1 MKRHRADFESEADEQ
16 QQRPGDEIQRPIG
29 RLLDEVS
36 GDLVQV
42 RGAGGAIDQRDAIEE
57 KTGGEGAHEKIF
69 HGGLARLTARAPQ
82 SRQHVNRN
90 GHGFESQEKNNQI
103 IGRRHENHPHGGK
116 KNQFIELT
124 LVDFRLP
131 DIVNRRENRKRRD
144 AEKDLREE
152 KREII
157 QEQGI
162 AKGALL
168 ATPKKHGLPCAKRQS
183 EQTGPRQQTFFRFLD
198 KEIKQHDDQ
207 GRQQHLGS
215 GEKRY

>member
-1 MKRHRADFESEADEQ
+1 EQ
-16 QQRPGDEIQRPIG
+16 RRRPRDEIQRATG

-36 GDLVQV
+36 GHLVQV
-42 RGAGGAIDQRDAIEE
+42 HGGAGVVDQRDVIEE
-57 KTGGEGAHEKIF
+57 RTGGEAAHEKIF

-82 SRQHVNRN
+82 SRQHANRN
-90 GHGFESQEKNNQI
+90 GHGFESQEKNDQI

-144 AEKDLREE
+144 ADKDLREE

-168 ATPKKHGLPCAKRQS
+168 PTPKKHVPPCAMRQS
-183 EQTGPRQQTFFRFLD
+183 EQTDPRQQTFSRFL
-198 KEIKQHDDQ
+198 
-207 GRQQHLGS
+207 
-215 GEKRY
+215 